1 MQDHIPPV
9 RVQHCL
15 DEREAAAAASDA
27 ATFSRIKLGEAD
39 KLKATAV
46 EVLDAEEQ
54 DRLPEK
60 KAHKSNRNQVMVLS
74 CAPARTPDAL

>member
-1 MQDHIPPV
+1 MLQH
-9 RVQHCL
+9 RVEHSL
-15 DEREAAAAASDA
+15 DERGAAAAASDA

-46 EVLDAEEQ
+46 EVLDAEDH

-60 KAHKSNRNQVMVLS
+60 KAHKSNRNQVTVLS
-74 CAPARTPDAL
+74 CAPARTPHVL